1 MPGNPKVHRD
11 VALLNEL
18 DEEMIFLMF
27 EEGKSISEICIG
39 MGVSK
44 RALDT
49 WIADN
54 DYEAKITRARVEAA
68 SHLACET
75 LTIADSMD
83 VDNGQRDVQ
92 RIRTRQW
99 LAERWDRKTYGV
111 ERATRSTSASRV
123 YAWRR
128 CATSKWLS
136 SYPQT
141 RCQSYPQNECICS
154 KIKQKHA

>member
-1 MPGNPKVHRD
+1 MPGNPKVRAD
-11 VALLNEL
+11 IALLEDIDDEL
-18 DEEMIFLMF
+18 ILSMF
-27 EEGKSISEICIG
+27 EEGRSKADICRGLGIG
-39 MGVSK
+39 R

-54 DYEAKITRARVEAA
+54 DYEPIITRARVEAA

-75 LTIADSMD
+75 LAIADGMD

-111 ERATRSTSASRV
+111 EKGNQINVSIQGLRMEALRHVEVVEQLSTDQMP
-123 YAWRR
+123 
-128 CATSKWLS
+128 KLS
-136 SYPQT
+136 T
-141 RCQSYPQNECICS
+141 E
-154 KIKQKHA
+154 